1 MTDDR
6 FYERAGPFT
15 LAEIA
20 ARIGAEIAKGEPA
33 ELKLRD
39 VASLESAEAGDISLF
54 SDAKYAN
61 AFAVTKASVVI
72 TSEKLAALPHGVILL
87 VVPNP
92 RLAFAQVGHIFYPP
106 PKLQEGVRAAQPVHP
121 SATVGAGTEI
131 GPGGEIGAGAE
142 IGKDCLIGNNVVIG
156 RGVKLG
162 DGCRIGPNCVI
173 THAIIGN
180 RVVMGPNN
188 SIGNQGFS
196 FVPSL
201 EGLLRVPQLGR
212 VVIEDDVEFGSN
224 CTVDRGAIG
233 DTHIEKGV
241 RFDSLIHIGHNVR
254 IGHHSLLVAQVGIG
268 GSTTVGPMV
277 LIGGQVGISDHLT
290 IGAGARLAARSGVTR
305 DIGAGERVGGYPARP
320 LKRWHRET
328 ALLAKMARPK
338 KTEDETD

>member
-6 FYERAGPFT
+6 FYQRAGPFT

-20 ARIGAEIAKGEPA
+20 GRIGAEVAKPA
-33 ELKLRD
+33 DLTLRD

-72 TSEKLAALPHGVILL
+72 TSDKLASLPHGVTLL

-106 PKLQEGVRAAQPVHP
+106 RKLVPGVRTALPVHP
-121 SATVGAGTEI
+121 SATVGAG
-131 GPGGEIGAGAE
+131 AE
-142 IGKDCLIGNNVVIG
+142 IGEGAQVGANCQIGNNVVIG
-156 RGVKLG
+156 RGVVIG
-162 DGCRIGPNCVI
+162 DDCRIGPNCVI
-173 THAIIGN
+173 THSMIGN

-212 VVIEDDVEFGSN
+212 VMIEDDVEFGSN

-233 DTHIEKGV
+233 DTHIERGV
-241 RFDSLIHIGHNVR
+241 RFDSLIHVGHNVR

-277 LIGGQVGISDHLT
+277 LIDRKSTRLNSSHTVISY
-290 IGAGARLAARSGVTR
+290 AVFC
-305 DIGAGERVGGYPARP
+305 
-320 LKRWHRET
+320 
-328 ALLAKMARPK
+328 
-338 KTEDETD
+338 